1 MPEGSP
7 SRSQSTRSELAV
19 NQPTRGADRNQQSL
33 TETADQPPAEFLF
46 PSLDDGIT
54 LLDIEGGRGVPILQ
68 SLVLDHLLLSDGP
81 AFWVDA
87 HGHATTTSLARLT
100 PSQRLLDRIHVA
112 RGFTAYQ
119 HYGALCNLP
128 TAVNQFVQ
136 QATAADAVATQ
147 RERQSHE
154 QETSPHTPSLIVVP
168 ALDAQYRGDD
178 TLGEEHAQ
186 TLQTRALARLSTYA
200 RGYDVPVL
208 VTRTTA
214 GEFSAP
220 IQTVADQHLECE
232 QTRMG
237 PRFVGDEFETLV
249 YPVDGGA
256 YYQTTFAYWRQLLT
270 ARADQ
275 VGLQPASPPT
285 PGDSGGTTDIGT
297 GVMADG
303 TNTTLTTNPLLDAWA
318 STGGR

>member
-1 MPEGSP
+1 MPEGSS
-7 SRSQSTRSELAV
+7 SRSQSTKRELAV
-19 NQPTRGADRNQQSL
+19 SQPTRGADRNQQSL
-33 TETADQPPAEFLF
+33 TETTNQPPDEFLF

-54 LLDIEGGRGVPILQ
+54 LLDIEGGRGVPIIQ

-119 HYGALCNLP
+119 HYGALCDLP
-128 TAVNQFVQ
+128 DAVNQYVQ
-136 QATAADAVATQ
+136 HVTAVDDVTTH
-147 RERQSHE
+147 RERQNRQ
-154 QETSPHTPSLIVVP
+154 QETSPHTPSLIVAP

-178 TLGEEHAQ
+178 TLGGEHAQ
-186 TLQTRALARLSTYA
+186 TLQARGLARLSTYA

-208 VTRTTA
+208 VTRTTDD
-214 GEFSAP
+214 EFSAP
-220 IQTVADQHLECE
+220 IQTVADQHLRCE

-256 YYQTTFAYWRQLLT
+256 YYQTTFAYWRKMLT

-285 PGDSGGTTDIGT
+285 PGEAGGTTDVGT

-303 TNTTLTTNPLLDAWA
+303 TNTALTTNPLLDAWA
-318 STGGR
+318 SIGGQ

>member
-1 MPEGSP
+1 M
-7 SRSQSTRSELAV
+7 
-19 NQPTRGADRNQQSL
+19 
-33 TETADQPPAEFLF
+33 
-46 PSLDDGIT
+46 
-54 LLDIEGGRGVPILQ
+54 
-68 SLVLDHLLLSDGP
+68 LDHLLLSDGP

-119 HYGALCNLP
+119 HYGALCDLP

-136 QATAADAVATQ
+136 QATAADAVAT
-147 RERQSHE
+147 RRKRQNHE
-154 QETSPHTPSLIVVP
+154 QETSPHTPSLIVAP

-178 TLGEEHAQ
+178 TLGGEHAR
-186 TLQTRALARLSTYA
+186 TLQARGLARLSTYA

-208 VTRTTA
+208 VTRTTDDD
-214 GEFSAP
+214 FTAP
-220 IQTVADQHLECE
+220 IQTTANQHLCCE
-232 QTRMG
+232 QTSMG

-249 YPVDGGA
+249 YPVDGGT
-256 YYQTTFAYWRQLLT
+256 YYQTTFAYWRKMLG

-275 VGLQPASPPT
+275 VGLQPASLPT
-285 PGDSGGTTDIGT
+285 PGDAGGTTDVGT
-297 GVMADG
+297 GVMTDG

-318 STGGR
+318 STGRQ